1 MTTILTTRVTQRTR
15 TNWAST
21 QRSKKHPISTLQER
35 NEVRQDYIPEVKLTK
50 KIILS
55 DHRTRNPANSIR
67 NLKSAENNSRFP
79 ARICTHEERE
89 RERDRMSEE
98 AESST
103 LGVYMP
109 PAACHC
115 NMQDN
120 ENSVFV
126 CLFWGREKE
135 MCPQSAIIA
144 VPCLPWQSS
153 TSVWKAEARR
163 EERNKREEKWRR
175 ETEREE

>member
-21 QRSKKHPISTLQER
+21 QSSKKHPISTLQER
-35 NEVRQDYIPEVKLTK
+35 NEACQDYTPEVKLTK
-50 KIILS
+50 KNILS

-126 CLFWGREKE
+126 FILGREKE

-144 VPCLPWQSS
+144 VPCLPRQSS
-153 TSVWKAEARR
+153 TSVWKEEARR